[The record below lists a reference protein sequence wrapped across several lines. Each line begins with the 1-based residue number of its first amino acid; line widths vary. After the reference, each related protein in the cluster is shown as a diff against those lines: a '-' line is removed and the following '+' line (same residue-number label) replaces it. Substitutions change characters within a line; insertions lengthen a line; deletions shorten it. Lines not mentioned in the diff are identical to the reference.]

1 MKYLFCILIFSGIFF
16 LATQPTASYVRVPV
30 SDTNGAPLAWNLT
43 NPTTPIVQGGRITY
57 RINSAGSDNVPFAQ
71 VEQSIVASFQN
82 WEDIPTSA
90 VAFTRGPNTTSTGT
104 TSNGQLE
111 LFWLENSETTQD
123 GLNLA
128 GALALTRRQF
138 NPATGEITDGAI
150 FFNGVRYTWAVNGR
164 ADAVD
169 IQDVATH
176 EIGHLI
182 GLSHSPIGGMTMYPR
197 TIAGRTQNRVLGT
210 DDIIGASVIYPEPGF
225 FGSTGTIR
233 GRVAEP
239 GGASV
244 FGAHIVAVDAN
255 GNATASGLSQPDGS
269 YSIQGLPP
277 GAYSVFAE
285 PLDPLGPSFFSRADL
300 DGFYGSTT
308 STYSTSSD
316 FQINVAAGGTATQDF
331 TLSRE
336 TPALGGYQV
345 RGPESTDFLN
355 ISGQIPAGASNVI
368 IGVNGPS
375 LPQSGTPLSVSGA
388 GITIH
393 RTFFATTSIGLPAV
407 LAEISI
413 SPTAALGSRNIIISS
428 GGQRTVVVGGL
439 EIIPATAAA
448 VSSAN
453 FAAAIAQ
460 ESLVSLFGRNL
471 AAETIVAN
479 STPLPTSL
487 GGTTVRLRDFSGQEL
502 FAPLFF
508 VSPGQINFQ
517 VAPGLLRGPVLVNVG
532 NANGAISTGSL
543 TMDAVAPGLF
553 SANGTGRGLAAAVAF
568 RLRANGTTS
577 FEPVSRFDQASGQVV
592 AVPIDLG
599 PATDQ
604 VFLILFATGVRYRSE
619 LSAVSCNIGGLI
631 RTPQY
636 AGQQN
641 DFVGLDQINVPL
653 SRELIGRGSVN
664 VILTADGKLSNTVT
678 VSVR

>member
-1 MKYLFCILIFSGIFF
+1 
-16 LATQPTASYVRVPV
+16 
-30 SDTNGAPLAWNLT
+30 SDVNGAPLAWNLT
-43 NPTTPIVQGGRITY
+43 NPTTPIVQGGRINY

-71 VEQSIVASFQN
+71 VEQAITASFQS
-82 WEDIPTSA
+82 WEDISTSA
-90 VAFTRGPNTTSTGT
+90 VAFTRGPNTTSTAT

-150 FFNGVRYTWAVNGR
+150 FFNGFRYTWAVSGR

-197 TIAGRTQNRVLGT
+197 TIAGRTQNRVLGP

-225 FGSTGTIR
+225 LNSTGTIR

-239 GGASV
+239 GGANV
-244 FGAHIVAVDAN
+244 FGAHVVAVDAN
-255 GNATASGLSQPDGS
+255 GNATASALSQPDGS

-277 GAYSVFAE
+277 GAYTMFAE
-285 PLDPLGPSFFSRADL
+285 PLDPLGASFFSRGDL
-300 DGFYGSTT
+300 EGFYGNTT
-308 STYSTSSD
+308 STYSTSNDVQVS
-316 FQINVAAGGTATQDF
+316 VAAGGTATQNF
-331 TLSRE
+331 TLTRE

-355 ISGQIPAGASNVI
+355 LSGQVPRGASNVI
-368 IGVNGPS
+368 IGVNGPG
-375 LPQSGTPLSVSGA
+375 LPQSGTPLSISGA

-393 RTFFATTSIGLPAV
+393 RTTFTTTSIGLPAV
-407 LAEISI
+407 QVEISV
-413 SPTAALGSRNIIISS
+413 SPTAALGSRNLIISS

-439 EIIPATAAA
+439 EIIPATTAA

-460 ESLVSLFGRNL
+460 ESLVSVFGQNL
-471 AAETIVAN
+471 ATATVVAN

-487 GGTTVRLRDFSGQEL
+487 GGTSIRLRDFSGQEL
-502 FAPLFF
+502 LAPLFF
-508 VSPGQINFQ
+508 ISPGQINFQ
-517 VAPGLLRGPVLVNVG
+517 MTPGLLRGPVLINIG
-532 NANGAISTGSL
+532 NANGLVSTGAL
-543 TMDAVAPGLF
+543 TLDTVAPGLF
-553 SANGTGRGLAAAVAF
+553 SANGSGQGVAAAVAF

-577 FEPVSRFDQASGQVV
+577 FEPVSRFDQASGQAV

-604 VFLILFATGVRYRSE
+604 VFLILFATGVRYRSA
-619 LSAVSCNIGGLI
+619 LSAVSYNIGGLAG
-631 RTPQY
+631 TPQY
-636 AGQQN
+636 AGSQN
-641 DFVGLDQINVPL
+641 DFVG
-653 SRELIGRGSVN
+653 
-664 VILTADGKLSNTVT
+664 
-678 VSVR
+678 